1 MKRLIAAALAALVAF
16 ATLSTPSR
24 AQDGVRIGFLE
35 CTVDAGVGLI
45 LGSRRDAVCTFYD
58 ADRTRAIEV
67 YDGRITR
74 LGLDVGI
81 TAASVILWAV
91 FAPSFDSWTA
101 GSLAGTY
108 VGVSADAA
116 LGVGGGG
123 NILVG
128 GNRDAFT
135 LQPFSLQAQA
145 GLNVAVGVARLRL
158 TPL

>member
-1 MKRLIAAALAALVAF
+1 MKRLIAVALAALVAL
-16 ATLSTPSR
+16 ATTYTPSR

-35 CTVDAGVGLI
+35 CNVDASVGL
-45 LGSRRDAVCTFYD
+45 LFGSRREAVCTFYD
-58 ADRTRAIEV
+58 ADRSQPLEV
-67 YDGRITR
+67 YEGRMTR

-81 TAASVILWAV
+81 TAASIIVWAV
-91 FAPSFDSWTA
+91 FAPSFDAWTA

-116 LGVGGGG
+116 VGIGGGG

-145 GLNVAVGVARLRL
+145 GLNLAVGIARLRL
-158 TPL
+158 TQR